1 MRLFSGGAP
10 AARGCSI
17 EGGVSV
23 NSVGSFWGRS
33 CCTEPST
40 DSGAE
45 LHPAL
50 PARLIHPSAAPAR
63 LIYPSAAPARLIY
76 PC

>member
-1 MRLFSGGAP
+1 MTRLFLGELP
-10 AARGCSI
+10 LRDRGR
-17 EGGVSV
+17 GWA
-23 NSVGSFWGRS
+23 SVGSFWGSS
-33 CCTEPST
+33 CCTESST
-40 DSGAE
+40 AVRVQLRGSSRAV
-45 LHPAL
+45 

>member
-1 MRLFSGGAP
+1 MMTRLFLGELP
-10 AARGCSI
+10 LRDRGR
-17 EGGVSV
+17 GWA
-23 NSVGSFWGRS
+23 SVGSFWGRS
-33 CCTEPST
+33 CCTESST
-40 DSGAE
+40 VHLRGSSR
-45 LHPAL
+45 AL